1 VRAAV
6 WNSEGSLD
14 VIDRPAPEPKPG
26 WVRLAVSSVGICGTD
41 LHFFRGGFPSPA
53 GLLPG
58 HEVGGT
64 VDVVGD
70 GVELAAGTAVAVEP
84 LSTCGSCPMCLNGDY
99 NRCPKRM
106 LFGVTGRGG
115 MAESMTAPITSMHPL
130 PSGLDGADG
139 ALVEPLAVCV
149 RGTRLAGV
157 GLGDRVVILGAGTIG
172 LLSVLTARAA
182 GATEVVIT
190 ARHPHQREAALAFGA
205 DTVFGSADEA
215 ATAVGPLWADVV
227 LETVGGRADTLRDS
241 VALARPGGT
250 IGMLG
255 VFEADAAIPGLDFST
270 KELTMV
276 GSNCYARAG
285 MRTDFAVAVDLL
297 ARQPDAVRSI
307 VTHRFGLDQ
316 VNEAFNAAADK
327 SSKSIKVEIQPTAG

>member
-1 VRAAV
+1 MRAAV
-6 WNSEGSLD
+6 WNDQGSLD
-14 VIDRPAPEPKPG
+14 VVDRPVPEPKPG

-58 HEVGGT
+58 HAVGGT
-64 VDVVGD
+64 VDAAGGGGRPVAAVGA
-70 GVELAAGTAVAVEP
+70 GVAPRRAAGTAVAVEP

-115 MAESMTAPITSMHPL
+115 MAELMTAPLTSMPPL
-130 PSGLDGADG
+130 PAGLDGADG

-182 GATEVVIT
+182 GATEI
-190 ARHPHQREAALAFGA
+190 
-205 DTVFGSADEA
+205 
-215 ATAVGPLWADVV
+215 
-227 LETVGGRADTLRDS
+227 
-241 VALARPGGT
+241 
-250 IGMLG
+250 
-255 VFEADAAIPGLDFST
+255 
-270 KELTMV
+270 
-276 GSNCYARAG
+276 
-285 MRTDFAVAVDLL
+285 
-297 ARQPDAVRSI
+297 
-307 VTHRFGLDQ
+307 
-316 VNEAFNAAADK
+316 
-327 SSKSIKVEIQPTAG
+327 